1 MIVRLLLW
9 SLADSQTTL
18 DELRARLP
26 ELEPPS
32 VWISNDAGERFG
44 LVAFGD
50 IDEEILEVVAV
61 LIGKQPEAGEEFD
74 VEEPR

>member
-1 MIVRLLLW
+1 MLVRLVLW

-32 VWISNDAGERFG
+32 AWISNEATERFG
-44 LVAFGD
+44 LVAFG
-50 IDEEILEVVAV
+50 EVPAETLELAAV
-61 LIGKQPEAGEEFD
+61 LIGKQPEAGEEFE

>member
-1 MIVRLLLW
+1 MIVRLLIW
-9 SLADSQTTL
+9 SLGDSQTTL

-32 VWISNDAGERFG
+32 TWISNEATERFG

-50 IDEEILEVVAV
+50 VDEEILELAAV